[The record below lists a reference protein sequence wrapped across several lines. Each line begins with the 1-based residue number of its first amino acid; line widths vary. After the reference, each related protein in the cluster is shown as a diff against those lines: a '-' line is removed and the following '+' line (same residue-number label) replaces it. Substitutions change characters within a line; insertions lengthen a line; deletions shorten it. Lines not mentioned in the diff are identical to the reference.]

1 VSTIFIDLSK
11 LPVFKENNVDPQYL
25 AYIMRSIEN
34 GLSMK
39 TDPIKVYEHLFS
51 KGNLEAPLI
60 ALGPTAAI
68 STEVKRF
75 TFIRY

>member
-1 VSTIFIDLSK
+1 MK
-11 LPVFKENNVDPQYL
+11 
-25 AYIMRSIEN
+25 SIEN

-51 KGNLEAPLI
+51 RGNLEAPLV

-68 STEVKRF
+68 STEVRRF
-75 TFIRY
+75 TSTHISHHMHHAYKYSQ